1 MDHLRHHILIYSC
14 PGWVCLAALLE
25 GVDDPPT
32 RFGIGVGRMMGQADA
47 GCASSQDGGEFVVLQ
62 AG

>member
-1 MDHLRHHILIYSC
+1 M
-14 PGWVCLAALLE
+14 AARRPTRARARSGVLPLE

-32 RFGIGVGRMMGQADA
+32 RFGIGVGRVVIQTDA
-47 GCASSQDGGEFVVLQ
+47 GCTSSQDRGELVVLQ